1 MFYLGSK
8 FVAHASK
15 PRNDKNIKMF
25 FPMLHHKKSLIKP
38 QFNMAP
44 PPPPPPYPP
53 CPFLAKIFRF
63 SHFHQF

>member
-8 FVAHASK
+8 FAAHASK

-38 QFNMAP
+38 QFNMATPQTNLEIP
-44 PPPPPPYPP
+44 PSPIPPAL
-53 CPFLAKIFRF
+53 F
-63 SHFHQF
+63 